1 MIYCNI
7 TEPGGERL
15 LPGSPEIFCQ
25 RRLSSRARWSVNYQ
39 HDDNYY
45 DDNDDNYYDNDDNY
59 YDDDDNYYND
69 GDNYYDDDDDN
80 DGDSIVDLNDNGL
93 QTVKA
98 DLLTRR
104 RLETTTGE
112 LRCKCKST

>member
-1 MIYCNI
+1 MICCNI

-45 DDNDDNYYDNDDNY
+45 DD
-59 YDDDDNYYND
+59 D
-69 GDNYYDDDDDN
+69 GDNDDDN
-80 DGDSIVDLNDNGL
+80 DNNGDSIEDLNDNGF

-112 LRCKCKST
+112 LRFKCKST

>member
-1 MIYCNI
+1 M
-7 TEPGGERL
+7 
-15 LPGSPEIFCQ
+15 PGSPEIFCQ
-25 RRLSSRARWSVNYQ
+25 RRLSSRALWSVNYQ

-45 DDNDDNYYDNDDNY
+45 DDNDDNYYD
-59 YDDDDNYYND
+59 
-69 GDNYYDDDDDN
+69 DDDDN
-80 DGDSIVDLNDNGL
+80 DGDSIEDLNDNGL

>member
-1 MIYCNI
+1 MICCNI
-7 TEPGGERL
+7 IELGGERL

-25 RRLSSRARWSVNYQ
+25 RRLSSRALWSVNYQ

-45 DDNDDNYYDNDDNY
+45 DD
-59 YDDDDNYYND
+59 D
-69 GDNYYDDDDDN
+69 GDNDDDN
-80 DGDSIVDLNDNGL
+80 DNNGDSIEDLNDNGF

-112 LRCKCKST
+112 LRFKCKST